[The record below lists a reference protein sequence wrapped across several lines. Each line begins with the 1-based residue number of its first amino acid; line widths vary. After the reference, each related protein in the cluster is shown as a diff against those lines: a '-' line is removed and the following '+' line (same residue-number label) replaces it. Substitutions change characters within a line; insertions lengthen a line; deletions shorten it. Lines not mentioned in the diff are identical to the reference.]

1 MLRMYF
7 RRKKEYDYGQVIG
20 RLYRYGKVQVA
31 IFITKEED
39 RQGLLK
45 YMRDIIKREI
55 DPCKK
60 ATCMFQSPCACKI
73 HNYLLSHP
81 LK

>member
-1 MLRMYF
+1 MERMYF
-7 RRKKEYDYGQVIG
+7 RRKKEGDYGQVVG
-20 RLYRYGKVQVA
+20 RLYRYGKVQVT
-31 IFITKEED
+31 IFITKKED
-39 RQGLLK
+39 QEGLLK

-60 ATCMFQSPCACKI
+60 ARCMFQSPNACKI
-73 HNYLLSHP
+73 HSYLLSHP